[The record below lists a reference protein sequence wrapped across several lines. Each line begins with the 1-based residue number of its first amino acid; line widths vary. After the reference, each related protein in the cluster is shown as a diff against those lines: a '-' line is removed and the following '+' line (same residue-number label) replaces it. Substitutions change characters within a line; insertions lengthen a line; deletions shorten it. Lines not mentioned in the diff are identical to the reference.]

1 MKFTPKSG
9 TVKIKIALDMKPS
22 MMGKSVRGPALSAAT
37 NGPGHP
43 RKSITTS
50 PLMKIA
56 NGGTGTG
63 TGTGTNTPTK
73 YDPLLQELEEGDEN
87 ESWWW
92 QAMKEKFSFFSSADN
107 NHKDKM
113 MKKEEHLNA
122 HQGPPHVDGA
132 KVIGTLKI
140 SIIDSGPGIDLVRIS
155 LFSFVLSIVYS
166 FILFLRMIKRNYS
179 KNMFKSLLG
188 NYRKVKEVD

>member
-9 TVKIKIALDMKPS
+9 TVKIKIALEMKPS
-22 MMGKSVRGPALSAAT
+22 MMGKSVRGPALSAA
-37 NGPGHP
+37 NGPVHP

-63 TGTGTNTPTK
+63 TNTPTK
-73 YDPLLQELEEGDEN
+73 YDPLLQEMEEGDEN

-92 QAMKEKFSFFSSADN
+92 QAMKEKFSFFSSFHHN
-107 NHKDKM
+107 QNDKK
-113 MKKEEHLNA
+113 MKKEEH

-140 SIIDSGPGIDLVRIS
+140 SIIDSGPGIDPVRIS
-155 LFSFVLSIVYS
+155 FYFLVSVNCLFIHSISY
-166 FILFLRMIKRNYS
+166 LFRTIKRNYF
-179 KNMFKSLLG
+179 KNMFKSLPG